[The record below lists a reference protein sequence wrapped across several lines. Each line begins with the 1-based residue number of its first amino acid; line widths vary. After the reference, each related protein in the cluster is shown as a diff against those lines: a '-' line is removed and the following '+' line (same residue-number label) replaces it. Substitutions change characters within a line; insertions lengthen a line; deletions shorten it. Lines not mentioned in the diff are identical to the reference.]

1 MCCVN
6 LFIRNFKKVSVKK
19 TRKYSA
25 CIAGHC
31 FLSALFAVI
40 GFFSFPITSLA
51 DDDLSVDATH
61 LIQNYM
67 QKNPVDVGALQQASL
82 QQIASLSQLSE
93 SDIRSMIQP
102 PQQIDL
108 SFYPIKSLNL
118 TPGTVNTQTIDVQL
132 PQPIF
137 LVGDDE
143 PSRKWIKTYA
153 SKLKQLHAQGF
164 VVNVENENDMES
176 LRQLAPNLSFYPMPG
191 DALAEWLHLQHYPVL
206 ISNHFIEQ

>member
-1 MCCVN
+1 MRCVN
-6 LFIRNFKKVSVKK
+6 LFIRNIKKASVKK

-25 CIAGHC
+25 CAAGHC
-31 FLSALFAVI
+31 FLFALLTVI
-40 GFFSFPITSLA
+40 GFFSFPITTLA

-61 LIQNYM
+61 LIQTYM
-67 QKNPVDVGALQQASL
+67 QKNPIDVNALQQALL

-93 SDIRSMIQP
+93 SDIQSMIQS
-102 PQQIDL
+102 PQQMDL
-108 SFYPIKSLNL
+108 SIYPVKSLNL

-153 SKLKQLHAQGF
+153 LKLEQLHAQGF
-164 VVNVENENDMES
+164 VVNIENENDMEN

-206 ISNHFIEQ
+206 ISDHLIEQ